1 MLLGEQIAWPDPFNS
16 SAAIPEVIILA
27 NFLIWLPQVR
37 FASMSRP
44 GDFDIDTWFT
54 GVPLILRTG
63 ETVTMFSFRL
73 DPISIN
79 SVLVNINCEFV
90 SDQPFADI

>member
-1 MLLGEQIAWPDPFNS
+1 
-16 SAAIPEVIILA
+16 
-27 NFLIWLPQVR
+27 
-37 FASMSRP
+37 MSRP

>member
-1 MLLGEQIAWPDPFNS
+1 
-16 SAAIPEVIILA
+16 
-27 NFLIWLPQVR
+27 
-37 FASMSRP
+37 MSTPR
-44 GDFDIDTWFT
+44 DFDVDTWFT
-54 GVPLILRTG
+54 GGPGVPLMPRTG
-63 ETVTMFSFRL
+63 EAVTMFSFCL